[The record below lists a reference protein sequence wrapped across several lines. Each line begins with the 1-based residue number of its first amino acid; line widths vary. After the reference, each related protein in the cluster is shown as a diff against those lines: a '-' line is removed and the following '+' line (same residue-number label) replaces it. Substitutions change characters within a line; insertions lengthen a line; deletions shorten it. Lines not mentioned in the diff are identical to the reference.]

1 VLGVF
6 IEYFVT
12 QQTKYTRFW
21 PRNQE
26 VF

>member
-6 IEYFVT
+6 IEYFAT
-12 QQTKYTRFW
+12 QQTKYTSTH